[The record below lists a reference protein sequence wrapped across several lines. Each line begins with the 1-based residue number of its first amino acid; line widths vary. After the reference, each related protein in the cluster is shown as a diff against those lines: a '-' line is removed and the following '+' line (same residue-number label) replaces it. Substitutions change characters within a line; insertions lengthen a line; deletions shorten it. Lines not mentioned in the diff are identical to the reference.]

1 MNMMTKERLR
11 ALLVNADKIA
21 HVEDAYSAQHI
32 EDTADDDLMSA
43 AEHGFMLGYVA

>member
-1 MNMMTKERLR
+1 MMTKERLR
-11 ALLVNADKIA
+11 MLLLKADKIA
-21 HVEDAYSAQHI
+21 FVEDAYSVQHV